1 MEKKE
6 EERENEIVYPSLG
19 LNTDNLKSDKN
30 NFYLK
35 FLFGTV
41 IVFITIVGLYFI
53 TSPYQNCLRDTT
65 QGSSRTWFQCTEFSD
80 W

>member
-6 EERENEIVYPSLG
+6 EQRENEIVYPSLG
-19 LNTDNLKSDKN
+19 LNTDNLKFDKN

-35 FLFGTV
+35 FLFGAV
-41 IVFITIVGLYFI
+41 IVFITTVSLYFI
-53 TSPYQNCLRDTT
+53 TSPYQNCMRDSPADTV
-65 QGSSRTWFQCTEFSD
+65 STWGRCTKFSD

>member
-6 EERENEIVYPSLG
+6 EQRENEIVYPSLG
-19 LNTDNLKSDKN
+19 LNTDNLKFDKN

-35 FLFGTV
+35 FLFGAV

-53 TSPYQNCLRDTT
+53 TSPYQNCLRDSTK
-65 QGSSRTWFQCTEFSD
+65 GGSRTWHQCTEFSD